1 MKMEEYLNKVTEQM
15 RCKKARASV
24 AGELENHILDQME
37 AYKKEG
43 FNEEDALDKAI
54 VEMGDPVEVG
64 VSFDRIHRPQ
74 MSWGMLV
81 LAGIISI
88 LSILLQLTFRVEG
101 TEYVGYMAE
110 RQIFFIIFGYMCM
123 CLVYYLDYTFLG
135 KYATL
140 VGGIFLL
147 FMIVSKPFRLGIN
160 GSESFIS
167 IGTIAFSIPL
177 AMCLFIPVFGAILFQ
192 YRGEGYK
199 AIAKAVIW
207 MAVAVWI
214 LLGVS
219 LPYAMFLGFSMLVVF
234 VVAVWKD
241 WFVVNKK
248 VVLGATASISA
259 LVAIATITVTGIV
272 LKLGILKTYQSDRIK
287 AFITQ
292 DGEQN
297 YATNIAATILGKSNL
312 IGGSKE
318 VIELANYSLPGANSE
333 LVFVSIVAC
342 FGILAGI
349 LVTGL
354 MVFMIQ
360 KIFRISFGQKNQLGM
375 IIGCGCGMVLFMLT
389 FFSIAQS
396 LGLIPI
402 TAVVLPFFSNSGSGT
417 IVFYILLGM
426 VLSVYRYQNIPMVQ
440 TKKKLKKLKI
450 YFE

>member
-37 AYKKEG
+37 AYKREG
-43 FNEEDALDKAI
+43 LNEEEALDKAI
-54 VEMGDPVEVG
+54 IEMGDPVEVG

-74 MSWGMLV
+74 MSWGMLI
-81 LAGIISI
+81 LAGVISI
-88 LSILLQLTFRVEG
+88 FSILLQLTFQAEG
-101 TEYVGYMAE
+101 TDYVSYMAE

-135 KYATL
+135 KYATQI
-140 VGGIFLL
+140 GGAFLL
-147 FMIVSKPFRLGIN
+147 FMIISKLLFRIAIN
-160 GSESFIS
+160 GSASYIS
-167 IGTIAFSIPL
+167 IGTITFSIPL
-177 AMCLFIPVFGAILFQ
+177 VMCLFIPVFGAILFQ

-199 AIAKAVIW
+199 AIVKAVMW
-207 MAVAVWI
+207 MAVASCV

-234 VVAVWKD
+234 VVAVWKE
-241 WFVVNKK
+241 WFAVNRK
-248 VVLGATASISA
+248 VVLGVTASSIA
-259 LVAIATITVTGIV
+259 LVTIITIAFTGIA
-272 LKLGILKTYQSDRIK
+272 LKLGMLKIYQSDRIK
-287 AFITQ
+287 AFLTK
-292 DGEQN
+292 DSEN
-297 YATNIAATILGKSNL
+297 YVANMAASILGKSSL
-312 IGGSKE
+312 VGGSKE
-318 VIELANYSLPGANSE
+318 AIELVKYNLPGANSE

-396 LGLIPI
+396 LGLITI

-417 IVFYILLGM
+417 IVFYVLLGL
-426 VLSVYRYQNIPMVQ
+426 VLSIYRYQSIPMAQ
-440 TKKKLKKLKI
+440 TKKKRKKLKI
-450 YFE
+450 TFE